1 MGEGEGNSYH
11 LSSHKRF
18 MRFLIQHQTAFTD
31 PNQPLEGARIGDY
44 LIKLKDDTPLKEP
57 L

>member
-18 MRFLIQHQTAFTD
+18 IRFLIQHQTAFTD

-44 LIKLKDDTPLKEP
+44 LIELKYDTPLKEP
-57 L
+57 